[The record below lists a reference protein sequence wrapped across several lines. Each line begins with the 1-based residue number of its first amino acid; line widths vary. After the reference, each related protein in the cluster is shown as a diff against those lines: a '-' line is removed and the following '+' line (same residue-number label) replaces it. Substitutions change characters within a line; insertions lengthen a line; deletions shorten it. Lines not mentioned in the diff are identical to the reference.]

1 MHPAACHED
10 VADRLEVGSVQ
21 HDEFIG
27 QVQSRGKLDSRG
39 QAERVTRSVLE
50 TIGDR
55 IPDGL
60 ADNLAAQLPH
70 EIGEH
75 LRRTEQPDKQG
86 TGEHFDIDAF
96 VDRVESK
103 SGLDRPQAVYATRVV
118 CEVMDQAT
126 QGAVMTKVKEAL
138 PPEIRPILSAGSG
151 GQMRI

>member
-1 MHPAACHED
+1 M
-10 VADRLEVGSVQ
+10 R

-27 QVQSRGKLDSRG
+27 QVQARGKLDSRG

-50 TIGDR
+50 TIGER

-75 LRRTEQPDKQG
+75 LRRTVEPDKHG
-86 TGEHFDIDAF
+86 TGEHLDLKEFMS
-96 VDRVESK
+96 RVEAK

-118 CEVMDQAT
+118 WEVTNEAT
-126 QGAVMTKVKEAL
+126 QGSVMAKVRDAL
-138 PPEIRPILSAGSG
+138 PPDVRTIVTAGSTG
-151 GQMRI
+151 DVDVRT

>member
-1 MHPAACHED
+1 MK
-10 VADRLEVGSVQ
+10 

-27 QVQSRGKLDSRG
+27 QVQLRGKLDSRG

-50 TIGDR
+50 TLGER

-75 LRRTEQPDKQG
+75 LRRTEQPDKHG
-86 TGEHFDIDAF
+86 TGQHFDLNDF
-96 VDRVESK
+96 VTRVEQK

-118 CEVMDQAT
+118 CEVTAEAT
-126 QGAVMTKVKEAL
+126 QGAVMTKVREAL
-138 PPEIRPILSAGSG
+138 PPDVRPIITAGSE

>member
-1 MHPAACHED
+1 M
-10 VADRLEVGSVQ
+10 Q

-27 QVQSRGKLDSRG
+27 QVQLRGKLDSRG

-50 TIGDR
+50 TLGER

-75 LRRTEQPDKQG
+75 LRRTEQPDKHG
-86 TGEHFDIDAF
+86 TGEHFDLNAF
-96 VDRVESK
+96 VSRVEEK

-118 CEVMDQAT
+118 YEVTDEAA
-126 QGAVMTKVKEAL
+126 QGAVMTKVRDAL
-138 PPEIRPILSAGSG
+138 PPEFREIISSGSTG
-151 GQMRI
+151 NVRT

>member
-1 MHPAACHED
+1 MK
-10 VADRLEVGSVQ
+10 

-27 QVQSRGKLDSRG
+27 QVQARGKLDSRG

-50 TIGDR
+50 TLGER

-75 LRRTEQPDKQG
+75 LRRTVEPDKHG
-86 TGEHFDIDAF
+86 TGEHLDLKEFIS
-96 VDRVESK
+96 RVEAK

-118 CEVMDQAT
+118 LEVTGEAT
-126 QGAVMTKVKEAL
+126 QGSVMTKVRDAL
-138 PPEIRPILSAGSG
+138 PPDVRELVSAGSSG
-151 GQMRI
+151 NVDVRS

>member
-1 MHPAACHED
+1 M
-10 VADRLEVGSVQ
+10 Q

-27 QVQSRGKLDSRG
+27 QVQARGKLDSRG

-50 TIGDR
+50 TIGER

-75 LRRTEQPDKQG
+75 LRRTVQPDKQG
-86 TGEHFDIDAF
+86 TGEHLDLKTF
-96 VDRVESK
+96 VSRVEEK

-118 CEVMDQAT
+118 WEVTGEAT
-126 QGAVMTKVKEAL
+126 QGAVMTKVHDAL
-138 PPEIRPILSAGSG
+138 PPDVREIVSAGSTG
-151 GQMRI
+151 NVRT